1 MCTASTLSS
10 QRIEMSDYSRYRC
23 LKIEKAN
30 RLATVTLNRPET
42 RNQIDHR
49 FHVELQDIWVDL
61 AQDREVNA
69 ILLTGAGPY
78 FSVGGNVKGMQD
90 RPGGDVFEEGAMLEP
105 SGGRRIVQNIL
116 DCDQPIVCAI
126 NGDCIGLAA
135 TVALLCD
142 ITVASESARIGDP
155 HVKIGL
161 VAGDGGAVI
170 WPMLVGPNRAKEYL
184 MRGTLLKGA
193 EAERIGLVN
202 HALPAERVL
211 DEARR
216 IAQELADGPTW
227 AIRWTKLSVNKAIK
241 DQFNLIM
248 DTSYALEMATF
259 HTEDHR
265 EAVRAFVE
273 KRKPRFTGR

>member
-1 MCTASTLSS
+1 M
-10 QRIEMSDYSRYRC
+10 DYSRYEC
-23 LKIEKAN
+23 LKIEKAD
-30 RLATVTLNRPET
+30 RVATVTLNRPET
-42 RNQIDHR
+42 GNRIEHR
-49 FHVELQDIWVDL
+49 FHVELQDIWADL
-61 AQDREVNA
+61 ARDKEVNA
-69 ILLTGAGPY
+69 ILLTGSGRY

-90 RPGGDVFEEGAMLEP
+90 RPGGDVFEEGEMLEP

-116 DCDQPIVCAI
+116 DCEQPIVCAI

-142 ITVASESARIGDP
+142 ITVASRTARIADP

-170 WPMLVGPNRAKEYL
+170 WPMLVGPNRAKEFL
-184 MRGTLLKGA
+184 MRGNLIDA
-193 EAERIGLVN
+193 VDAERMGLVN
-202 HALPAERVL
+202 YALPQEQVL
-211 DEARR
+211 PKAREL
-216 IAQELADGPTW
+216 AQELADGAPW
-227 AIRWTKLSVNKAIK
+227 AIRWTKLAVNKAIK

-248 DTSYALEMATF
+248 DASYALEMCTF
-259 HTEDHR
+259 QTSDHR

>member
-1 MCTASTLSS
+1 MP
-10 QRIEMSDYSRYRC
+10 DYSHYQC

-30 RLATVTLNRPET
+30 RVATVTLNRPET
-42 RNQIDHR
+42 RNRIDHR
-49 FHVELQDIWVDL
+49 FHVELQDIWADL
-61 AQDREVNA
+61 ARDKEVNA
-69 ILLTGAGPY
+69 ILLTGSGKY
-78 FSVGGNVKGMQD
+78 FSVGGNVKGMLD
-90 RPGGDVFEEGAMLEP
+90 RPGGDVFEEGEMIEP

-142 ITVASESARIGDP
+142 ITVCADNARIADP

-170 WPMLVGPNRAKEYL
+170 WPMLVGPNRAKEFL
-184 MRGTLLKGA
+184 MRGNLIGGI

-202 HALPAERVL
+202 YAVPQGQVLEKARAL
-211 DEARR
+211 
-216 IAQELADGPTW
+216 AQELADGPPW
-227 AIRWTKLSVNKAIK
+227 AIRWTKLSVNKAVK
-241 DQFNLIM
+241 EQFNLIM
-248 DTSYALEMATF
+248 DMSYALEMATF
-259 HTEDHR
+259 QTQDHR
-265 EAVRAFVE
+265 EAVSAFVE

>member
-1 MCTASTLSS
+1 M
-10 QRIEMSDYSRYRC
+10 DYSRYEC
-23 LKIEKAN
+23 LKIEKAD
-30 RLATVTLNRPET
+30 RVATVTLNRPET
-42 RNQIDHR
+42 GNRIEHR
-49 FHVELQDIWVDL
+49 FHVELQDIWADL
-61 AQDREVNA
+61 ARDKEVNA
-69 ILLTGAGPY
+69 ILLTGSGKY

-90 RPGGDVFEEGAMLEP
+90 RPGGDVFEEGEMLEP

-116 DCDQPIVCAI
+116 DCEQPIVCAI

-142 ITVASESARIGDP
+142 ITVASRTARIADP

-170 WPMLVGPNRAKEYL
+170 WPMLVGPNRAKEFL
-184 MRGTLLKGA
+184 MRGNLIDA
-193 EAERIGLVN
+193 VDAERMGLVN
-202 HALPAERVL
+202 YALPQEQVL
-211 DEARR
+211 PKAREL
-216 IAQELADGPTW
+216 AQELADGAPW
-227 AIRWTKLSVNKAIK
+227 AIRWTKLAVNKAIK

-248 DTSYALEMATF
+248 DASYALEMCTF
-259 HTEDHR
+259 QTSDHR

>member
-1 MCTASTLSS
+1 
-10 QRIEMSDYSRYRC
+10 MSDYSRYQC
-23 LKIEKAN
+23 LKIEKAD
-30 RLATVTLNRPET
+30 RLATVTLNRPES

-49 FHVELQDIWVDL
+49 FHMELQNIWADL
-61 AQDREVNA
+61 AQDKEVNA
-69 ILLTGAGPY
+69 ILLTGSGKF

-142 ITVASESARIGDP
+142 ITVASETARIGDP

-170 WPMLVGPNRAKEYL
+170 WPMLVGPNRAKEFL
-184 MRGTLLKGA
+184 MRGSLIKATDA
-193 EAERIGLVN
+193 ARMGLVN
-202 HALPAERVL
+202 YAVPADEVL
-211 DEARR
+211 SRARA

-259 HTEDHR
+259 QTGDHR
-265 EAVRAFVE
+265 EAVKAFVE
-273 KRKPRFTGR
+273 KRRPRFTGK

>member
-1 MCTASTLSS
+1 MP
-10 QRIEMSDYSRYRC
+10 DYSKYQC

-30 RLATVTLNRPET
+30 KVATVTLNKPES

-49 FHVELQDIWVDL
+49 FHVELQDIWADL
-61 AQDREVNA
+61 AQDKEVNA
-69 ILLTGAGPY
+69 ILLTGSGKY

-90 RPGGDVFEEGAMLEP
+90 RPGGDVFEEGQMLEP

-142 ITVASESARIGDP
+142 ITVCSETARIADP

-170 WPMLVGPNRAKEYL
+170 WPMLVGPNRAKEFL
-184 MRGTLLKGA
+184 MRGNLILGA
-193 EAERIGLVN
+193 EAGRMGLVN
-202 HALPAERVL
+202 YAVPQDQVLAKARAL
-211 DEARR
+211 
-216 IAQELADGPTW
+216 AQELADGPTW
-227 AIRWTKLSVNKAIK
+227 AIRWTKLSVNKAVK

-248 DTSYALEMATF
+248 DTSYALEMCTF
-259 HTEDHR
+259 QTQDHL
-265 EAVRAFVE
+265 EAVKSFVE
-273 KRKPRFTGR
+273 KRKPVFTGR